1 MQTLSE
7 WRTEERA
14 DGTWFVVNLAEL
26 GFRIED
32 NGTTSGAFMAVA
44 APRGIVGGMPAL
56 LKGPPGFPISLVLSS
71 FIELAEGDP
80 TPASASINILTP
92 ATDVSGPVYGLDLAL
107 HAGATGADGTTVI
120 SPTDYAESPVA
131 GQMLIV
137 APGGE
142 TFALA
147 YQKVDGIYVPPAA
160 ISSKTVG
167 TDVNFTMAQ
176 VGFDA
181 RPNVWYPEPV
191 GEVTIEA
198 TTTNIRVDLVAR
210 LNAADGDV
218 LGRCSGVGG
227 MLKERLTL
235 IPVRNPGA
243 ADSVGRVDVGQS
255 ATVFFCVEKQSG
267 TAQYTVS
274 NSTARF
280 GAKAVYV

>member
-1 MQTLSE
+1 
-7 WRTEERA
+7 
-14 DGTWFVVNLAEL
+14 
-26 GFRIED
+26 
-32 NGTTSGAFMAVA
+32 
-44 APRGIVGGMPAL
+44 
-56 LKGPPGFPISLVLSS
+56 
-71 FIELAEGDP
+71 
-80 TPASASINILTP
+80 
-92 ATDVSGPVYGLDLAL
+92 
-107 HAGATGADGTTVI
+107 
-120 SPTDYAESPVA
+120 
-131 GQMLIV
+131 MLIV

-235 IPVRNPGA
+235 IPVRNPGLPIRSA
-243 ADSVGRVDVGQS
+243 ASMSDSRRRCSSASKSNPALRNTPCQTPPHGSAPKRCTCDRNRRLDTDVRPGQPD
-255 ATVFFCVEKQSG
+255 T
-267 TAQYTVS
+267 
-274 NSTARF
+274 R
-280 GAKAVYV
+280 